1 MNVYYSPS
9 PGVTEKLC
17 KTDRTS
23 CSQWKGWFFIGEE
36 IGFCDETCMK
46 IDEGPDS
53 AFLVET
59 GCPMK
64 ACF

>member
-9 PGVTEKLC
+9 PGVMQKLC
-17 KTDRTS
+17 RTDRTS
-23 CSQWKGWFFIGEE
+23 CEQWKGWFFLGDE
-36 IGFCDETCMK
+36 IGFCDETCSK

-59 GCPMK
+59 GCPTTD
-64 ACF
+64 CF